1 MPSGTNRLRPA
12 RRQLSFTCTA
22 AGTVCSL
29 DTHRGLAARLALAG
43 GSPLLLLDYRLA
55 PEHPF
60 PAAPED
66 ALTAYRWLLAVAAA
80 RLSENIPELEGWL
93 VKQVQRRLRED

>member
-1 MPSGTNRLRPA
+1 
-12 RRQLSFTCTA
+12 
-22 AGTVCSL
+22 
-29 DTHRGLAARLALAG
+29 
-43 GSPLLLLDYRLA
+43 LLDYRLA

-93 VKQVQRRLRED
+93 VKQVQRRLREN